1 MPKRI
6 ATPPSDINTRYF
18 TISFPYPLNANWE
31 LKADQITFSRWIAC
45 CIKKEYLIAIMYK
58 PTARG
63 MVIIE
68 VDRAF
73 PDDEHR
79 TLLGEHRWSEF
90 LKRPSEEERRCCSKI
105 FYSVYNDHRGAQK
118 DGAYSVN
125 VPWFDPAQWSP
136 NNPIIKS
143 PYPSTHW
150 CASPAEDRTNKK
162 MCRPLPVAMF
172 PPPPKPVRPVVG
184 SSDWVQ
190 SNTAPDPKSPEYQRV
205 IWGNNDISSAM
216 KSNKSSNVIKPTV
229 RLNTPSAVKI
239 ASNAWG
245 SQGNTVTTLP
255 STNHSPVPASV
266 PVKPPQGAWGS
277 RRPAA
282 VTTSV
287 STKAGELPKSVAASP
302 SSTSSAPLP
311 APPAI
316 STAIPSVPPGLIRDS
331 ASGSSSGSLSFDWA
345 SEVEAELPIHSF
357 SPNLNNLAGN
367 TDTLDIANTMAK
379 VLGFD
384 EDEDI
389 DPEDQIAATFV
400 DADVPPGLGL
410 PTPAVQYNT
419 TQETVKQNL
428 WVDVSPVDEPKEDEC
443 PVHGVLCSKGICQ
456 VAKKKKRQQAN
467 ESKNRDGRNGSSRNH
482 GRGRDARGRWRRN
495 GGERN
500 ARSNEGDHDDNA
512 DNDNGEASNNNNRD
526 EDGSTQVNTNSPSS
540 SSPPG
545 SRTVSRADSVEAES
559 QVFDHNDL
567 RNPFAD
573 F

>member
-90 LKRPSEEERRCCSKI
+90 LKRPSEEERRCCSKV

-118 DGAYSVN
+118 DGWKTIN
-125 VPWFDPAQWSP
+125 VLEKWFDPAQWSP

-205 IWGNNDISSAM
+205 IWGNNDISAAM
-216 KSNKSSNVIKPTV
+216 KLNKSSNVIKPTV

-245 SQGNTVTTLP
+245 SQGKTVATPP
-255 STNHSPVPASV
+255 STTHGPTPASV

-277 RRPAA
+277 RRPA
-282 VTTSV
+282 VTTPV
-287 STKAGELPKSVAASP
+287 STKAWGLPKSFAVSP
-302 SSTSSAPLP
+302 SSTSSAPLS

-316 STAIPSVPPGLIRDS
+316 STAVPSVPPGLIRDS
-331 ASGSSSGSLSFDWA
+331 ASGSSSGSSLSFDWA

-367 TDTLDIANTMAK
+367 TDTLDISDTMAK

-400 DADVPPGLGL
+400 DVDVPPGLGL
-410 PTPAVQYNT
+410 PTPAIQYDT

-428 WVDVSPVDEPKEDEC
+428 WEDVSPVDEPKEDEC

-467 ESKNRDGRNGSSRNH
+467 EQKNKDGRTGSSRNR
-482 GRGRDARGRWRRN
+482 GRGRGWRRN
-495 GGERN
+495 GGERSS
-500 ARSNEGDHDDNA
+500 RSNEGDHDDNN
-512 DNDNGEASNNNNRD
+512 DDDNGEASNNNRD
-526 EDGSTQVNTNSPSS
+526 EDGNIRNPNSS
-540 SSPPG
+540 SNSSASW
-545 SRTVSRADSVEAES
+545 SRSVSRADSVKAES

-567 RNPFAD
+567 SNPFAD

>member
-118 DGAYSVN
+118 DGWKTIN
-125 VPWFDPAQWSP
+125 VLEKWFDPAQWSP
-136 NNPIIKS
+136 NNSIIKS

-205 IWGNNDISSAM
+205 IWGNNDISAAM
-216 KSNKSSNVIKPTV
+216 KLNKSSTVIKPTV

-245 SQGNTVTTLP
+245 SQGKTVATPP
-255 STNHSPVPASV
+255 STTHGPTPASV

-277 RRPAA
+277 RRPA
-282 VTTSV
+282 VTTPV
-287 STKAGELPKSVAASP
+287 STKAWGLPKSVAVSP
-302 SSTSSAPLP
+302 SSTSSAPLS

-316 STAIPSVPPGLIRDS
+316 STAVPSVPPGLIRDS
-331 ASGSSSGSLSFDWA
+331 ASGSSSGSSLSFDWA

-384 EDEDI
+384 EDED
-389 DPEDQIAATFV
+389 QIAATFV
-400 DADVPPGLGL
+400 DADVPPGLGF
-410 PTPAVQYNT
+410 PTPAVQYDT

-428 WVDVSPVDEPKEDEC
+428 WEDVSPVDEPKEDEC

-467 ESKNRDGRNGSSRNH
+467 ESKNKDGRNGSSRNRGR
-482 GRGRDARGRWRRN
+482 GRGRDARDGWRRN

-500 ARSNEGDHDDNA
+500 SRSNEGDHDDN
-512 DNDNGEASNNNNRD
+512 NDDDTGEASNNDRD

-545 SRTVSRADSVEAES
+545 SRAVSRADSVKAES